1 MAFYSTEVFGT
12 LLVLYGT
19 MWICLYGISW
29 ISVIVVKRTEFCGF
43 WFQLCGEQ
51 LNFLVNDVFKPV
63 FCDSLIRFGVFSTF
77 DR

>member
-1 MAFYSTEVFGT
+1 M
-12 LLVLYGT
+12 
-19 MWICLYGISW
+19 
-29 ISVIVVKRTEFCGF
+29 IVVKRTEFCGF
-43 WFQLCGEQ
+43 GFQLCGEQ